1 MAWLSPDQRR
11 QIRSGHQLDLYHI
24 ASRDRRDREEAQAGR
39 VFMRN
44 LLNLKASGYPN
55 LAVLARAHQLMTLGR
70 PLFQDLAQRVQAFE
84 RNRDRPAFRI
94 RADSLP

>member
-1 MAWLSPDQRR
+1 MAWLSPYQRR
-11 QIRSGHQLDLYHI
+11 QIRCGHQHNLYHI
-24 ASRDRRDREEAQAGR
+24 APRDKMDREEAQADR

-44 LLNLKASGYPN
+44 LLNLRARGYPN

-70 PLFQDLAQRVQAFE
+70 PLFQDLAQRLQAYE

-94 RADSLP
+94 HRD

>member
-1 MAWLSPDQRR
+1 MTWLSPDQRR

-24 ASRDRRDREEAQAGR
+24 ASRDQRDREEAQAGR

-44 LLNLKASGYPN
+44 LLNLRARGYPN

-70 PLFQDLAQRVQAFE
+70 PLFQDLAQRLQAYE

-94 RADSLP
+94 HKD

>member
-44 LLNLKASGYPN
+44 LLNLRARGYPN
-55 LAVLARAHQLMTLGR
+55 LAVLARAHQLMTQGR

-94 RADSLP
+94 HKD

>member
-11 QIRSGHQLDLYHI
+11 QIRSGHQLDLYRI
-24 ASRDRRDREEAQAGR
+24 ASSGRRDIEEAQAGR

-44 LLNLKASGYPN
+44 LLNLRARGYPN
-55 LAVLARAHQLMTLGR
+55 LAVLARAHQLMTQGR

-84 RNRDRPAFRI
+84 RNRDRAAFRI
-94 RADSLP
+94 HKDELS

>member
-11 QIRSGHQLDLYHI
+11 QIRSWHQLDLYHI
-24 ASRDRRDREEAQAGR
+24 ASRDQRDREEAQAGR

-44 LLNLKASGYPN
+44 LLNLRARGYPN

-70 PLFQDLAQRVQAFE
+70 PLFQDLAQRLQAYE

-94 RADSLP
+94 HRD

>member
-1 MAWLSPDQRR
+1 M
-11 QIRSGHQLDLYHI
+11 
-24 ASRDRRDREEAQAGR
+24 DREEAQAGR

-44 LLNLKASGYPN
+44 LLNLRARGYPN

-70 PLFQDLAQRVQAFE
+70 PLFQDLAQRLQAYE

-94 RADSLP
+94 HRD

>member
-1 MAWLSPDQRR
+1 MAWLSPNQRR
-11 QIRSGHQLDLYHI
+11 EIRSGHQLDLYRI
-24 ASRDRRDREEAQAGR
+24 APRDRRDREEARAGR

-44 LLNLKASGYPN
+44 LLNLRARGYPN
-55 LAVLARAHQLMTLGR
+55 LAVLARTHQLMTQGR

-94 RADSLP
+94 HKD